1 MTDVQG
7 TPEETG
13 PESAQRPVLSD
24 SEALRYTP
32 ENLFARGGWLHSP
45 DGPWRPEGITPPPD
59 ERTRVVDAQRG
70 RFCTVQQA
78 VNAAVD
84 GAGSRA
90 RVWIAV
96 APGVYRGV
104 VYLPA
109 DAPPITVYGTGET
122 PEQVRLELTLDA
134 RFTPQQYQ
142 SAVNACGEFQPGDPA
157 WEEYQRIAASGA
169 PEIGT
174 GASAVVWAQ
183 SDGFQLL
190 NLSVVNTLL
199 DSVDGQAHQAV
210 ALRTDGDRVQLE
222 RLRLISRQDTLW
234 LNSRGAPQGA
244 ASHISRVRVKDCYIE
259 GDVDF
264 RQARTLKTSTSIR
277 FHHAARAKRSCWR
290 LPHHTIFPSGS
301 SFSSVAL
308 PPITV
313 LAKPYPRSWVAHGI
327 TARGKQ
333 ATGRAIPPTAR
344 RLFAI
349 PSQMRG
355 LMRKPPGAR
364 RPPPGVRLRPAAAL
378 CVTTC
383 AITAWWN
390 TTTSKGWKTGVKR
403 RRRSAGGRVNA
414 GR

>member
-45 DGPWRPEGITPPPD
+45 DGPWRPEGITPPPPG
-59 ERTRVVDAQRG
+59 RAWVVDARRG
-70 RFCTVQQA
+70 PFRTVQQA

-84 GAGSRA
+84 GAQSRA

-109 DAPPITVYGTGET
+109 DAPPITIYGTGES

-142 SAVNACGEFQPGDPA
+142 AAVNACGEFQPGDPS
-157 WEEYQRIAASGA
+157 WEHYQRIAASGA

-234 LNSRGAPQGA
+234 LNSRGAPQGE
-244 ASHISRVRVKDCYIE
+244 ASHISRVRVKECYIE
-259 GDVDF
+259 GDVDYVF
-264 RQARTLKTSTSIR
+264 GSASACFENVR
-277 FHHAARAKRSCWR
+277 FH
-290 LPHHTIFPSGS
+290 TVS
-301 SFSSVAL
+301 SRGAGEAF
-308 PPITV
+308 V
-313 LAKPYPRSWVAHGI
+313 LAPSTPHDLPFGFLVQQCRFTTDNGFGETLFAKLGRAWDHGARETGYRPGHTANGQALIRDSFTDAGFDAKAPWGAAATTGRPFAASRSALRDDVRYNRLVEYHNRQRVEN
-327 TARGKQ
+327 RGK
-333 ATGRAIPPTAR
+333 T
-344 RLFAI
+344 
-349 PSQMRG
+349 
-355 LMRKPPGAR
+355 
-364 RPPPGVRLRPAAAL
+364 PAQ
-378 CVTTC
+378 
-383 AITAWWN
+383 
-390 TTTSKGWKTGVKR
+390 KR
-403 RRRSAGGRVNA
+403 RRQG
-414 GR
+414 